1 MKIPVLVLG
10 KTHKLI
16 INKIKIDSIYLKNVF
31 LLVLQMNN
39 NTSEFAPLKGLSS
52 DNFSQIAGALI
63 ANLETALAA
72 STTSCDFKAA
82 QIEEKMDTINEQKAT
97 IEGQKATINEQ
108 KATIEGQKATIEGQ
122 EATIKLLKEKLE
134 KATSN

>member
-31 LLVLQMNN
+31 LLVLQMNDD
-39 NTSEFAPLKGLSS
+39 TRKSPQKGLSPDQLPSVS
-52 DNFSQIAGALI
+52 DSLTESLRIACRAFEL
-63 ANLETALAA
+63 
-72 STTSCDFKAA
+72 SCNIKAA
-82 QIEEKMDTINEQKAT
+82 KIETLNDRIKDQ
-97 IEGQKATINEQ
+97 EGM
-108 KATIEGQKATIEGQ
+108 
-122 EATIKLLKEKLE
+122 IKLLKEKLE

>member
-31 LLVLQMNN
+31 LLVLQMDKD
-39 NTSEFAPLKGLSS
+39 TSEFASLKGLSS

-82 QIEEKMDTINEQKAT
+82 IIEEKMATIKDQKDTIKDQEAT
-97 IEGQKATINEQ
+97 IKN
-108 KATIEGQKATIEGQ
+108 Q

>member
-39 NTSEFAPLKGLSS
+39 NTSEFASLKGLSP
-52 DNFSQIAGALI
+52 DNFFQIAGALI

-82 QIEEKMDTINEQKAT
+82 QIEEKMAT
-97 IEGQKATINEQ
+97 IKD
-108 KATIEGQKATIEGQ
+108 Q
-122 EATIKLLKEKLE
+122 EATIKNQEGMIKLLKEKLE
-134 KATSN
+134 KAT